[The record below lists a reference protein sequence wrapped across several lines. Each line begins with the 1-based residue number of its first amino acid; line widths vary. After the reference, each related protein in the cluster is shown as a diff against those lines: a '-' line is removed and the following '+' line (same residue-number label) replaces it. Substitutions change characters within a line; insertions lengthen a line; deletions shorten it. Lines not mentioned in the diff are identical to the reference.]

1 MILRGFEVLLG
12 LGVEV
17 GLNGALKISCFLTW
31 LTLLSFMG
39 KLLDYYP
46 FASQKKRFKVLLA
59 VGFKVRIF
67 PTLRL
72 ITFLTTALEIFYP
85 YASLIF

>member
-12 LGVEV
+12 LEVEV
-17 GLNGALKISCFLTW
+17 GLDSALRIGCFLTW
-31 LTLLSFMG
+31 LPLLSFIG
-39 KLLDYYP
+39 KSLDYYP
-46 FASQKKRFKVLLA
+46 FASQKKRFKVLLV

-67 PTLRL
+67 PTLVL